1 MTARDPERD
10 APSPDSN
17 VSVKLEKQLDYFSSA
32 GNREDEKERISSNS
46 SQNTVFEPKSVEDGG
61 EDTATSEIRTNKDE
75 SEEASACCPSGSAS
89 FKALKK
95 CHHDGCGET
104 TERSK
109 VKTWLCKKHRN
120 KLYKD
125 TYKKKKNELPG
136 GMVGEMLLNNLTES
150 SGDVDAPVRQCNMLE
165 QVLNEKK
172 LTLLQSPE
180 VQEFFRQ
187 QQQELCSSQHM
198 DTS

>member
-10 APSPDSN
+10 AASPDTN
-17 VSVKLEKQLDYFSSA
+17 VSVKLEKQLDYFSTA
-32 GNREDEKERISSNS
+32 GNREDGKERINS
-46 SQNTVFEPKSVEDGG
+46 SQNTESEPKTVGDGEEDK
-61 EDTATSEIRTNKDE
+61 TTPEIRTNKDE
-75 SEEASACCPSGSAS
+75 SEEASGCCPSGSAS

-187 QQQELCSSQHM
+187 QQQELRSSQHM

>member
-1 MTARDPERD
+1 MTTRDPKTEE
-10 APSPDSN
+10 PSAATEGAN
-17 VSVKLEKQLDYFSSA
+17 VSIKQEKQLDYFKKEDKKEGVASSLDT
-32 GNREDEKERISSNS
+32 EC
-46 SQNTVFEPKSVEDGG
+46 EPKTTKDDNKEK
-61 EDTATSEIRTNKDE
+61 ATPEIRTSDKDE
-75 SEEASACCPSGSAS
+75 SEEASVSCPGSSTSG

-95 CHHDGCGET
+95 CHHEGCVET

-136 GMVGEMLLNNLTES
+136 GMATEMLLDNLTEG
-150 SGDVDAPVRQCNMLE
+150 SGEVDAPVRQCNMLE

-180 VQEFFRQ
+180 VQEFLRQ
-187 QQQELCSSQHM
+187 QQQELCSSHHV
-198 DTS
+198 DAT

>member
-1 MTARDPERD
+1 MTSRDPKREE
-10 APSPDSN
+10 PSPDDAN
-17 VSVKLEKQLDYFSSA
+17 VSVKLEKQLDYFCPV
-32 GNREDEKERISSNS
+32 GRREDDKKGVGASLNAES
-46 SQNTVFEPKSVEDGG
+46 EPNKTDNGTEDK
-61 EDTATSEIRTNKDE
+61 ATPEIRTNKDE
-75 SEEASACCPSGSAS
+75 TQETSDSCPGSSSS

-95 CHHDGCGET
+95 CHNEGCGET

-109 VKTWLCKKHRN
+109 VKTWLCKRHRN

-136 GMVGEMLLNNLTES
+136 GMVGEMLLDNLAES
-150 SGDVDAPVRQCNMLE
+150 SGDTDAPVRQCSMLE

-172 LTLLQSPE
+172 ITLLQSPE

-187 QQQELCSSQHM
+187 QQQELRSSHHM
-198 DTS
+198 DTN